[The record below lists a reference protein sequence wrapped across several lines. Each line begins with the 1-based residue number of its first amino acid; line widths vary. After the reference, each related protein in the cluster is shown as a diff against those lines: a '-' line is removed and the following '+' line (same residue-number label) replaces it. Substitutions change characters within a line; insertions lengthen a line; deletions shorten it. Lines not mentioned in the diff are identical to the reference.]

1 MVPKTGENVRKSV
14 QKRRQSRKAVME
26 HRMKGKLALL
36 FTIIVLTLIGVNV
49 RLAYIN
55 RTNGDKYTKKV
66 LAQQDTASTLLPYRR
81 GDILDRNGTILA
93 TSEKVYNLILDPKVL
108 LQNKDEDA
116 EKDCVEPTIQA
127 LTECFE
133 LDEAELR
140 TTLSE
145 KKDSSYVPLLRQL
158 TKDETAAFRE
168 IQEDKERG
176 TKIKGVWFEDSYI
189 RRYPNNS
196 LACHVVGY
204 TVTGN
209 QGQTGIEEEYS
220 NILNGTN
227 GRSYNYLN
235 EDLEQ
240 SKSVK
245 APTDGNSV
253 VSAIDITLQGIVEK
267 YIDKFIEDYTNKN
280 IEGPAAKNIGVI
292 MMDPQTGEILAMAGD
307 VDFDLNDPHD
317 LVENGYIPQEI
328 YDAIESN
335 PHILVDQGYMLEREY
350 QQLETNGKLDKENL
364 VLFLQNQ
371 MWRNFCIS
379 DGFEPGST
387 VKPLTVAGALETG
400 TINDSMTFLCDGKQV
415 IVEGQ
420 KPITCAKK
428 AGHGIITLEGSLMF
442 SCNDALMQIA
452 AMEGYDNFL
461 KYQQIFNIGLKTNI
475 DLPGET
481 NNASTV
487 FSKDTIGPTELA
499 TSSFGQGYNM
509 TMIQVASAFSS
520 VINGGYYYK
529 PHVVKKIL
537 DSNGGTVENIN
548 PVLVKQTVSAKTSSL
563 IRQYLYHTMY
573 GEADGNGNNAT
584 GKKARVAGYA
594 MGGKT
599 GTAEKIPRSARK
611 YLVSFIGFAPVDNPQ
626 VVCYVVVDEP
636 NAASSET
643 QASSSFAQE
652 IFKNIMKEAMPYL
665 NIYPT
670 EEIPADMQD
679 EVDAENAAKAQQK
692 AEQEG
697 EEGGEEGE
705 EDMGGDEPAPEG
717 VLTDPNTGEQVK
729 MPTEKDLEGQED
741 EGVLGGIES
750 PLLGNEE
757 SGEQSPESPESPG
770 EP

>member
-1 MVPKTGENVRKSV
+1 
-14 QKRRQSRKAVME
+14 
-26 HRMKGKLALL
+26 MKGKLALL
-36 FTIIVLTLIGVNV
+36 FTIIVLALIGVDI

-55 RTNGDKYTKKV
+55 KTNGEKYTKKV
-66 LAQQDTASTLLPYRR
+66 LAQQDTASTLLPYKR

-108 LQNKDEDA
+108 LQNKDKDEK
-116 EKDCVEPTIQA
+116 KDCVEPTIRA
-127 LTECFE
+127 LLECFE

-140 TTLSE
+140 TILSE

-158 TKDETAAFRE
+158 SKEETAAFRE

-176 TKIKGVWFEDSYI
+176 AKIKGVWFEDSYI

-196 LACHVVGY
+196 LACHVIGY

-220 NILNGTN
+220 SILNGTN

-253 VSAIDITLQGIVEK
+253 VSTIDVTLQGIVEK

-280 IEGPAAKNIGVI
+280 VEGPAAKNIGVI
-292 MMDPQTGEILAMAGD
+292 MMDPQTGEVLAMAGD
-307 VDFDLNDPHD
+307 VDFDLNNPHD
-317 LVENGYIPQEI
+317 LVENGYLPQEI

-379 DGFEPGST
+379 DGYEPGST

-400 TINDSMTFLCDGKQV
+400 AINDSMTFLCDGGQT

-420 KPITCAKK
+420 KPIKCAKK
-428 AGHGIITLEGSLMF
+428 TGHGIISLEGTLMF

-452 AMEGYDNFL
+452 AKEGYDNFL

-487 FSKDTIGPTELA
+487 FNRDNIGPTELA

-529 PHVVKKIL
+529 PHVVKKVL

-573 GEADGNGNNAT
+573 GEADSNGNNAT

-636 NAASSET
+636 NAADSTT
-643 QASSSFAQE
+643 QASSSYAQE

-679 EVDAENAAKAQQK
+679 EVDAENAAKARQQ
-692 AEQEG
+692 ADQEG
-697 EEGGEEGE
+697 EEGGQEGENPEGE
-705 EDMGGDEPAPEG
+705 EPIPEG

-729 MPTEKDLEGQED
+729 MPTEEEVEEEGD
-741 EGVLGGIES
+741 TGFLNGIVS
-750 PLLGNEE
+750 PLLGNE
-757 SGEQSPESPESPG
+757 GEDGQEPQQPE
-770 EP
+770 EPQ

>member
-1 MVPKTGENVRKSV
+1 
-14 QKRRQSRKAVME
+14 
-26 HRMKGKLALL
+26 MKGKLALL
-36 FTIIVLTLIGVNV
+36 FTIIVLALIGVDI

-55 RTNGDKYTKKV
+55 KTNGEKYTKKV
-66 LAQQDTASTLLPYRR
+66 LAQQDTASTLLPYKR

-108 LQNKDEDA
+108 LQNKSDDA
-116 EKDCVEPTIQA
+116 KKDCVEPTLRA
-127 LTECFE
+127 LLENFE

-140 TTLSE
+140 AILSE

-158 TKDETAAFRE
+158 SKDETAAFRE
-168 IQEDKERG
+168 LQEDKERG
-176 TKIKGVWFEDSYI
+176 ARIKGVWFEDSYI

-220 NILNGTN
+220 SVLNGTN

-240 SKSVK
+240 EKSVK
-245 APTDGNSV
+245 IPTDGDSI
-253 VSAIDITLQGIVEK
+253 VSTIDVTLQGIVEK
-267 YIDKFIEDYTNKN
+267 YIDKFIQDYTNKN

-307 VDFDLNDPHD
+307 VDFDLNDPFD
-317 LVENGYIPQEI
+317 LVKNGYLPQEI
-328 YDAIESN
+328 LDAMEGN

-350 QQLETNGKLDKENL
+350 NQLESNGKLDKENL

-371 MWRNFCIS
+371 MWRNYCIS

-400 TINDSMTFLCDGKQV
+400 TVSDSTTFLCDGVQV

-420 KPITCAKK
+420 KPIKCAKK
-428 AGHGIITLEGSLMF
+428 TGHGIISLEGSLMF
-442 SCNDALMQIA
+442 SCNDALMQIGA
-452 AMEGYDNFL
+452 KEGYDNFL
-461 KYQQIFNIGLKTNI
+461 KYQQIFNMGLKTNI

-487 FSKDTIGPTELA
+487 FTRDNIGPTELA
-499 TSSFGQGYNM
+499 TSSFGQGYNA

-529 PHVVKKIL
+529 PHVVKKVL

-573 GEADGNGNNAT
+573 GEADSNGNNPT
-584 GKKARVAGYA
+584 GKKGRVAGYA

-636 NAASSET
+636 NAADSTT
-643 QASSSFAQE
+643 QASSTFAQE

-679 EVDAENAAKAQQK
+679 EVDAENAAKAEQQ

-697 EEGGEEGE
+697 EESGQEGEDPEGE
-705 EDMGGDEPAPEG
+705 EPESEG
-717 VLTDPNTGEQVK
+717 VLTDPNTGEQVR
-729 MPTEKDLEGQED
+729 MPTEEEVEEEGD
-741 EGVLGGIES
+741 TGFLNGIVS
-750 PLLGNEE
+750 PLLGDEDEKPQEPQEPEE
-757 SGEQSPESPESPG
+757 
-770 EP
+770 

>member
-1 MVPKTGENVRKSV
+1 
-14 QKRRQSRKAVME
+14 
-26 HRMKGKLALL
+26 MKGKLALL
-36 FTIIVLTLIGVNV
+36 FTIIVLALIGVNV

-55 RTNGDKYTKKV
+55 KTNGEKYTKKV

-108 LQNKDEDA
+108 LQNKSDDA
-116 EKDCVEPTIQA
+116 KKDCVEPTIHA
-127 LTECFE
+127 LLECFE
-133 LDEAELR
+133 LEEAELR
-140 TTLSE
+140 TALSE

-158 TKDETAAFRE
+158 TKDETMAFRE
-168 IQEDKERG
+168 LLEDEERG
-176 TKIKGVWFEDSYI
+176 PKIKGVWFEDSYI

-220 NILNGTN
+220 SILNGTN

-240 SKSVK
+240 AKSVK
-245 APTDGNSV
+245 VPTDGNSV
-253 VSAIDITLQGIVEK
+253 VSTIDVTLQGIVEK
-267 YIDKFIEDYTNKN
+267 CIDKFIEDYTNKYV
-280 IEGPAAKNIGVI
+280 EGPAAKNIGVV
-292 MMDPQTGEILAMAGD
+292 MMDPQSGEILAMAGD
-307 VDFDLNDPHD
+307 VDFDLNNPHD
-317 LVENGYIPQEI
+317 LVENGYISQGT
-328 YDAIESN
+328 YDALASN
-335 PHILVDQGYMLEREY
+335 PHILVDEGYMKEREY
-350 QQLETNGKLDKENL
+350 EQLALTETNEEKRTEKL

-379 DGFEPGST
+379 DGYEPGST
-387 VKPLTVAGALETG
+387 VKPLTIAGALETG
-400 TINDSMTFLCDGKQV
+400 VIDDSTTFLCDGGQT

-428 AGHGIITLEGSLMF
+428 SGHGIISLEGSLMF
-442 SCNDALMQIA
+442 SCNDALMQIGA
-452 AMEGYDNFL
+452 KEGYDTFL

-487 FSKDTIGPTELA
+487 FTKETIGPTELA

-509 TMIQVASAFSS
+509 TMVQVASAFSS
-520 VINGGYYYK
+520 VINGGYYYQ

-537 DSNGGTVENIN
+537 DANGGTVENIN
-548 PVLVKQTVSAKTSSL
+548 PILVKQTVSAKTSAL

-573 GEADGNGNNAT
+573 GVADANGNNPT
-584 GKKARVAGYA
+584 GRKARVAGYS

-599 GTAEKIPRSARK
+599 GTAEKVPRSARK
-611 YLVSFIGFAPVDNPQ
+611 YLVSFIGFAPADNPQ

-636 NAASSET
+636 NAT
-643 QASSSFAQE
+643 DHVMQASSTYAQE

-665 NIYPT
+665 NIYAT
-670 EEIPADMQD
+670 EEIPADMQE
-679 EVDAENAAKAQQK
+679 EVEAENAAKAQQ
-692 AEQEG
+692 E
-697 EEGGEEGE
+697 EEGE
-705 EDMGGDEPAPEG
+705 DGEGENGEENPDEEEANPEG
-717 VLTDPNTGEQVK
+717 TLVDPNTGEVVK
-729 MPTEKDLEGQED
+729 MPTEEDLENQED
-741 EGVLGGIES
+741 TGILGGIES
-750 PLLGNEE
+750 PLLGGEAEPEPETEE
-757 SGEQSPESPESPG
+757 PKEE
-770 EP
+770 

>member
-1 MVPKTGENVRKSV
+1 
-14 QKRRQSRKAVME
+14 
-26 HRMKGKLALL
+26 MKGKLALL
-36 FTIIVLTLIGVNV
+36 FTIIVLALIGVDI

-55 RTNGDKYTKKV
+55 KTNGEKYTKKV
-66 LAQQDTASTLLPYRR
+66 LAQQDTASTLLPYKR

-108 LQNKDEDA
+108 LQNKSDDA
-116 EKDCVEPTIQA
+116 KKDCVEPTLRA
-127 LTECFE
+127 LLENFE

-140 TTLSE
+140 AILSE

-158 TKDETAAFRE
+158 SKDETAAFRE
-168 IQEDKERG
+168 LQEDKERG
-176 TKIKGVWFEDSYI
+176 ARIKGVWFEDSYI

-220 NILNGTN
+220 SVLNGTN

-240 SKSVK
+240 EKSVK
-245 APTDGNSV
+245 IPTDGDSI
-253 VSAIDITLQGIVEK
+253 VSTIDVTLQGIVEK
-267 YIDKFIEDYTNKN
+267 YIDKFIQDYTNKN

-307 VDFDLNDPHD
+307 VDFDLNDPFD
-317 LVENGYIPQEI
+317 LVKNGYLPQEI
-328 YDAIESN
+328 LDAMEGN

-350 QQLETNGKLDKENL
+350 NQLESNGKLDKENL

-371 MWRNFCIS
+371 MWRNYCIS

-400 TINDSMTFLCDGKQV
+400 TVSDSTTFLCDGGQV

-420 KPITCAKK
+420 KPIKCAKK
-428 AGHGIITLEGSLMF
+428 TGHGIISLEGSLMF
-442 SCNDALMQIA
+442 SCNDALMQIGA
-452 AMEGYDNFL
+452 KEGYDNFL
-461 KYQQIFNIGLKTNI
+461 KYQQIFNMGLKTNI

-487 FSKDTIGPTELA
+487 FTRDNIGPTELA
-499 TSSFGQGYNM
+499 TSSFGQGYNA

-529 PHVVKKIL
+529 PHVVKRVL

-573 GEADGNGNNAT
+573 GEADSNGNSPT
-584 GKKARVAGYA
+584 GKKGRVAGYA

-636 NAASSET
+636 NAADSTT
-643 QASSSFAQE
+643 QASSTFAQE

-679 EVDAENAAKAQQK
+679 EVDAENAAKAEQQ

-697 EEGGEEGE
+697 EESGQEGEDPEGE
-705 EDMGGDEPAPEG
+705 EPESEG
-717 VLTDPNTGEQVK
+717 VLTDPNTGEQVR
-729 MPTEKDLEGQED
+729 MPTEEEVEEEGD
-741 EGVLGGIES
+741 TGFLNGIVS
-750 PLLGNEE
+750 PLLGDEDEKPQEPQEPEE
-757 SGEQSPESPESPG
+757 PQEE
-770 EP
+770 

>member
-1 MVPKTGENVRKSV
+1 
-14 QKRRQSRKAVME
+14 
-26 HRMKGKLALL
+26 MKGKLALL
-36 FTIIVLTLIGVNV
+36 FTIIVLALIGVDI

-55 RTNGDKYTKKV
+55 KTNGEKYTKKV
-66 LAQQDTASTLLPYRR
+66 LAQQDTASTLLPYKR

-108 LQNKDEDA
+108 LQNKDKDEK
-116 EKDCVEPTIQA
+116 KDCVEPTIRA
-127 LTECFE
+127 LLECFE
-133 LDEAELR
+133 LDEAKLR
-140 TTLSE
+140 TILSE

-158 TKDETAAFRE
+158 SKEETAAFRE

-176 TKIKGVWFEDSYI
+176 AKIKGVWFEDSYI

-196 LACHVVGY
+196 LACHVIGY

-220 NILNGTN
+220 SILNGTN

-253 VSAIDITLQGIVEK
+253 VSTIDVTLQGIVEK

-280 IEGPAAKNIGVI
+280 VEGPAAKNIGVI
-292 MMDPQTGEILAMAGD
+292 MMDPQTGEVLAMAGD
-307 VDFDLNDPHD
+307 VDFDLNNPHD

-379 DGFEPGST
+379 DGYEPGST

-400 TINDSMTFLCDGKQV
+400 AVNDSMTFLCDGGQT

-420 KPITCAKK
+420 KPIKCAKK
-428 AGHGIITLEGSLMF
+428 TGHGIISLEGTLMF

-452 AMEGYDNFL
+452 AKEGYDNFL

-487 FSKDTIGPTELA
+487 FNRDNIGPTELA

-529 PHVVKKIL
+529 PHVVKKVL

-573 GEADGNGNNAT
+573 GEADSNGNNAT

-636 NAASSET
+636 NAADSTT
-643 QASSSFAQE
+643 QASSSYAQE

-679 EVDAENAAKAQQK
+679 EVDAENAAKARQQ
-692 AEQEG
+692 ADQEG
-697 EEGGEEGE
+697 EEGGQEGENPEGE
-705 EDMGGDEPAPEG
+705 EPIPEG

-729 MPTEKDLEGQED
+729 MPTEEEVEEEGD
-741 EGVLGGIES
+741 TGFLNGIVS
-750 PLLGNEE
+750 PLLGNE
-757 SGEQSPESPESPG
+757 GEDGQEPQQPE
-770 EP
+770 EPQQE

>member
-1 MVPKTGENVRKSV
+1 
-14 QKRRQSRKAVME
+14 
-26 HRMKGKLALL
+26 MKGKLALL
-36 FTIIVLTLIGVNV
+36 FTIIVLALIGVDI

-55 RTNGDKYTKKV
+55 KTNGEKYTKKV
-66 LAQQDTASTLLPYRR
+66 LAQQDTASTLLPYKR

-108 LQNKDEDA
+108 LQNKDKDEK
-116 EKDCVEPTIQA
+116 KDCVEPTIRA
-127 LTECFE
+127 LLECFE

-140 TTLSE
+140 TILSE

-158 TKDETAAFRE
+158 SKEETAAFRE

-176 TKIKGVWFEDSYI
+176 AKIKGVWFEDSYI

-196 LACHVVGY
+196 LACHVIGY

-220 NILNGTN
+220 SILNGTN

-253 VSAIDITLQGIVEK
+253 VSTIDVTLQGIVEK

-280 IEGPAAKNIGVI
+280 VEGPAAKNIGVI
-292 MMDPQTGEILAMAGD
+292 MMDPQTGEVLAMAGD
-307 VDFDLNDPHD
+307 VDFDLNNPHD
-317 LVENGYIPQEI
+317 LVENGYLPQEI

-379 DGFEPGST
+379 DGYEPGST

-400 TINDSMTFLCDGKQV
+400 AVNDSMTFLCDGGQT

-420 KPITCAKK
+420 KPIKCAKK
-428 AGHGIITLEGSLMF
+428 TGHGIISLEGTLMF

-452 AMEGYDNFL
+452 AKEGYDNFL

-487 FSKDTIGPTELA
+487 FNRDNIGPTELA

-529 PHVVKKIL
+529 PHVVKKVL

-573 GEADGNGNNAT
+573 GEADSNGNNAT

-636 NAASSET
+636 NAADSTT
-643 QASSSFAQE
+643 QASSSYAQE

-679 EVDAENAAKAQQK
+679 EVDAENAAKARQQ
-692 AEQEG
+692 ADQEG
-697 EEGGEEGE
+697 EEGGQEGENPEGE
-705 EDMGGDEPAPEG
+705 EPIPEG

-729 MPTEKDLEGQED
+729 MPTEEEVEEEGD
-741 EGVLGGIES
+741 TGFLNGIVS
-750 PLLGNEE
+750 PLLGNE
-757 SGEQSPESPESPG
+757 GEDGQEPQQPE
-770 EP
+770 EPQQE